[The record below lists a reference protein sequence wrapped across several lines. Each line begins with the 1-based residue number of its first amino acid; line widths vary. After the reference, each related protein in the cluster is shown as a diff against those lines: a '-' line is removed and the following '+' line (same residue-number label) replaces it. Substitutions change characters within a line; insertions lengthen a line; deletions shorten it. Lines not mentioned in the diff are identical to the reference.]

1 MKRFRD
7 AVDKILAWFLIALMG
22 IAVLNVLWQVFT
34 RWALQDPSSYTEE
47 LARYLLIW
55 IGLLGSAYAVGKKLH
70 LAIDLVP
77 MKLEGRARRWLE
89 IAIQLLIFAF
99 ALAVLVGGG
108 IRLVVLMLRFGQ
120 VSAALGVPLGI
131 VYLVLPLSG
140 LLIMLYSGVEIGEQV
155 AGLRGKAVAEP
166 TPEQKPPPAAI

>member
-99 ALAVLVGGG
+99 AL
-108 IRLVVLMLRFGQ
+108 
-120 VSAALGVPLGI
+120 
-131 VYLVLPLSG
+131 
-140 LLIMLYSGVEIGEQV
+140 
-155 AGLRGKAVAEP
+155 
-166 TPEQKPPPAAI
+166 